1 MGCWEMNV
9 ETQDTRPRA
18 EPRPQRIV
26 GELLR
31 EQARATP
38 QSRFIT
44 CGASELSF
52 AALDARTDAIAA
64 GLAAAGVVQGD
75 RVAIVSTN
83 RIEMVELFFAVAKLG
98 AIQAPLNIYLK
109 GDFLAYQLMDSQAR
123 VLVVDSSAAAAV
135 APLLERLTELRL
147 LVLLD
152 DDGPALGA
160 PSMQVRRYGE
170 LALDAAPSR
179 VALKPT
185 DLMSIVYTSG
195 TTGQPKG
202 CMLSHGYY
210 TRVGH
215 VMGEAH
221 EYRPDD
227 VLMTALPLFHG
238 AARMMVLMAGLL
250 HGLRVVI
257 EPEFRA
263 SGFLARAAEVGATVA
278 YGVGAM
284 GVALLGAPPSASDR
298 AHKLR
303 AMMLIPFPA
312 DRQQVFMDRFGIDV
326 WAEGFGQTEC
336 VPVTWSALSGERQR
350 ASCGRPAPDLDVALL
365 DDDDLPVPPGMV
377 GEICVRPR
385 RPLAMFSGYWGKPEA
400 TVEAFRS
407 VWYHTGDYGRA
418 DADGFI
424 AFVDRKKDAV
434 RRRGENVSTQE
445 LEASVAQYPGIVEV
459 AAHAVPSDAT
469 DDDIKL
475 CIVLAKDVSTTPRE
489 LFGFFKERLPYFA
502 MPRYVEFMPELPKN
516 ALARVMKHELR
527 KRPMTAAVWDFQ
539 ALGFSVAYN
548 ERR

>member
-1 MGCWEMNV
+1 MNKS
-9 ETQDTRPRA
+9 QDTGPRA
-18 EPRPQRIV
+18 TPRPERIV

-38 QSRFIT
+38 QHRFIT

-64 GLAAAGVVQGD
+64 GLAAAGVGQGD

-98 AIQAPLNIYLK
+98 AIQVPLNVYLK
-109 GDFLAYQLMDSQAR
+109 GDFLAYQLMDSRAR
-123 VLVVDSSAAAAV
+123 ALVVDSSGAAAV
-135 APLLERLTELRL
+135 APLLERLAELRL

-152 DDGPALGA
+152 DSAPAPGA
-160 PSMQVRRYGE
+160 SSMQVRRYAD
-170 LALDAAPSR
+170 LAVDADPPR
-179 VALKPT
+179 VELKPS

-210 TRVGH
+210 TRVGR
-215 VMGEAH
+215 VMGEAN

-227 VLMTALPLFHG
+227 VLMTAMPLFHG

-250 HGLRVVI
+250 HGLHVVI
-257 EPEFRA
+257 EPEFRG
-263 SGFLARAAEVGATVA
+263 SGFLARAAEVGATIA

-284 GVALLGAPPSASDR
+284 GIALLGTPPSALDR

-312 DRQQVFMDRFGIDV
+312 ERQQAFMDRFGIDA

-336 VPVTWSALSGERQR
+336 VPVTWTPLSAPRRR
-350 ASCGRPAPDLDVALL
+350 ASCGQPGSDLEVALL
-365 DDDDLPVPPGMV
+365 DDDDLPVPTGV
-377 GEICVRPR
+377 AGEICVRPR

-400 TVEAFRS
+400 TVEAFRW

-445 LEASVAQYPGIVEV
+445 LEASIARYPGIVEV
-459 AAHAVPSDAT
+459 AAHAVPSEAT
-469 DDDIKL
+469 DDDIKV
-475 CIVLAKDVSTTPRE
+475 CIVLAKDVAVTPQE

-527 KRPMTAAVWDFQ
+527 KRPMTAEVWDFD
-539 ALGFSVAYN
+539 ALGFTVAHR